1 MFSIFDE
8 DEDGYI
14 SMIDFRVVWKKH
26 ILMDL
31 KEDKIG
37 LLWYRMRLSKNLN
50 NMAKYEKFIA

>member
-14 SMIDFRVVWKKH
+14 SMIDFRVVWKKY

-37 LLWYRMRLSKNLN
+37 LLWYRMRLSKNIN